1 MHRMKNK
8 VMQMKKKQ
16 QKSYELKRNT
26 IMDMNYEKTLKQ
38 VFKELNWE
46 YKRVLREIEDE
57 LLKWENIR
65 ANNERPTTFGY
76 SEEKAL
82 RESKK
87 AIELLIQELIEKEYK
102 LLDKAISD
110 LYVKDLL
117 DMNKL
122 EIEYL
127 QHRDDLEIEY
137 MADYMRRN
145 PMARADLGTK
155 AFEQTVL
162 KASANI
168 MTGGSKVLA
177 DAVAI
182 RTNSIMF
189 VEQMLRQPIPTKMLS
204 KDRWYV
210 PCQGKDYRQR
220 MAIRGV
226 QLQREI
232 NQAISSMYAQGKGYQ
247 WASKRIE
254 ERLGVDYSH
263 AKTLVQTEC
272 RVAEVQ
278 ANTKHYEDMG
288 VQYFGRKT
296 VNDKD
301 VCPICKKHKDDV
313 YTTQELKANPW
324 IAILHPHDR
333 CIIEP
338 LSRQRGAEK
347 YANRSNK

>member
-1 MHRMKNK
+1 
-8 VMQMKKKQ
+8 MKKKQ
-16 QKSYELKRNT
+16 QKKYENKRNT
-26 IMDMNYEKTLKQ
+26 LMDMNYEKTLKE
-38 VFKELNWE
+38 VFKDLDKT

-57 LLKWENIR
+57 LLKWESKR
-65 ANNERPTTFGY
+65 ASGAMPNTFGY

-87 AIELLIQELIEKEYK
+87 AIELIIQELAENEYK
-102 LLDKAISD
+102 LLDRAMNK
-110 LYVKDLL
+110 LYVQDLL

-127 QHRDDLEIEY
+127 KYRDDLEIEY

-145 PMARADLGTK
+145 PMSRADLGTK
-155 AFEQTVL
+155 AFEQSVL

-168 MTGGSKVLA
+168 MSSGSKVLA
-177 DAVAI
+177 DAVAV

-189 VEQMLRQPIPTKMLS
+189 VEQVLRQPIPTGMLS
-204 KDRWYV
+204 KERWYRGLG
-210 PCQGKDYRQR
+210 GKSYGERI
-220 MAIRGV
+220 AIRAT
-226 QLQREI
+226 QLNKEI
-232 NQAISSMYAQGKGYQ
+232 NQAISSMYSQGKGYQ
-247 WASKRIE
+247 WATKRIAD
-254 ERLGVDYSH
+254 RLGVSNSH

-278 ANTKHYEDMG
+278 ANTQHYEQMG

-296 VNDKD
+296 VNDKT
-301 VCPICKKHKDDV
+301 VCPICKEHKNDV
-313 YTTQELKANPW
+313 YTTQELKENPW

-338 LSRQRGAEK
+338 LSRNRGAER

>member
-1 MHRMKNK
+1 
-8 VMQMKKKQ
+8 MKKKQ
-16 QKSYELKRNT
+16 QRAYEKKRNT
-26 IMDMNYEKTLKQ
+26 IMDMNYEKTLKD
-38 VFKELNWE
+38 VFKQLDWE

-57 LLKWENIR
+57 LLKWESKR
-65 ANNERPTTFGY
+65 ASGTMPNTFGY
-76 SEEKAL
+76 SEEQHL

-87 AIELLIQELIEKEYK
+87 AIELLIQELAENEYK
-102 LLDKAISD
+102 LLDRAMSK
-110 LYVKDLL
+110 LYAQDLL

-127 QHRDDLEIEY
+127 KYRDDLEIEY

-145 PMARADLGTK
+145 PMSRANLGTK
-155 AFEQTVL
+155 AFEQSVL

-168 MTGGSKVLA
+168 MSGGSKVLA
-177 DAVAI
+177 DAVAV

-189 VEQMLRQPIPTKMLS
+189 VEQMLRQPIPTNMLS
-204 KDRWYV
+204 KDRWYHGLN
-210 PCQGKDYRQR
+210 GKSYAQR
-220 MAIRGV
+220 IAIRAT
-226 QLQREI
+226 QLSKEI
-232 NQAISSMYAQGKGYQ
+232 NQAINSMYAQGKGYQ
-247 WASKRIE
+247 WASKRIT
-254 ERLGVDYSH
+254 ERLGVSNSH

-278 ANTKHYEDMG
+278 ANTKHYADMG

-296 VNDKD
+296 VNDKT
-301 VCPICKKHKDDV
+301 VCKICKEHKDDV
-313 YTTQELKANPW
+313 YTTQELKSNPW

-338 LSRQRGAEK
+338 LSRQRGAER

>member
-1 MHRMKNK
+1 
-8 VMQMKKKQ
+8 
-16 QKSYELKRNT
+16 
-26 IMDMNYEKTLKQ
+26 MDMNYEKTLKQ

-46 YKRVLREIEDE
+46 YKRVLKEIENE
-57 LLKWENIR
+57 LLKWESKR
-65 ANNERPTTFGY
+65 ASGTMPNTFGY
-76 SEEKAL
+76 SEEQHL

-87 AIELLIQELIEKEYK
+87 AIELLINELAEKEYK
-102 LLDKAISD
+102 LLDRAMSK
-110 LYVKDLL
+110 LYAQDLL

-127 QHRDDLEIEY
+127 KYRDDLEIEY
-137 MADYMRRN
+137 MADYMQRN
-145 PMARADLGTK
+145 QMARGADLG
-155 AFEQTVL
+155 ESIL

-189 VEQMLRQPIPTKMLS
+189 VEQMLRQPIPTNMLS
-204 KDRWYV
+204 KDRWYHGLN
-210 PCQGKDYRQR
+210 GKGFGQR
-220 MAIRGV
+220 IAIRAT

-247 WASKRIE
+247 WASKRIAD
-254 ERLGVDYSH
+254 RLDVSNSH

-278 ANTKHYEDMG
+278 ANTKHYADMG

-296 VNDKD
+296 VNDKT
-301 VCPICKKHKDDV
+301 VCEKCKEHKDDV
-313 YTTQELKANPW
+313 YTTQELKSNPW

-338 LSRQRGAEK
+338 LSRQRGAER